1 MHAANNRLVKLRLQ
15 RLQTLESQ
23 SSHSKKGTKKP
34 KSMRRKEWD
43 TVKDKELKEINLSQC
58 GDAL

>member
-1 MHAANNRLVKLRLQ
+1 MRAANNRLEKRRLQ

-43 TVKDKELKEINLSQC
+43 TVTDKELKEMNLTSC
-58 GDAL
+58 FVK